1 VQQLKIFDSIDK
13 SLLLPKLKMT
23 DTNSMSGGENG
34 GEIADDTQSNEQK
47 QIEAPPTNDEA
58 IKI

>member
-23 DTNSMSGGENG
+23 DNNSMSGGENG
-34 GEIADDTQSNEQK
+34 GEIADDTQ
-47 QIEAPPTNDEA
+47 
-58 IKI
+58 